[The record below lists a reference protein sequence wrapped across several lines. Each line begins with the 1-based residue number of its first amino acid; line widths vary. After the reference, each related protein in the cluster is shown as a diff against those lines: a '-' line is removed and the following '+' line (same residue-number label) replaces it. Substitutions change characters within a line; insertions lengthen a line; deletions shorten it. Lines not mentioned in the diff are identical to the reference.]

1 MQKIISIDKTV
12 GVVIPIYNVEKYL
25 RECLDSV
32 INQSYTNLEIILVND
47 GSTDENSLN
56 IAKEYTLKDKR
67 ITLFDKKNGG
77 QSTARNVGIEY
88 FSGEYKLKNKTQTIK
103 ENSLIEF
110 NIEGNNPYEIYTVY
124 KSYKA
129 FNDEK
134 DLTKFTYPIIDYII
148 FLDSDDYWELNCIE
162 ECVPRMDGVEVVWF
176 DVKTVLDGVN
186 HCDWKSN
193 IKWLNFSQEYILD
206 RNDWLKRMYDYKM
219 RWFYFAWQG
228 MVNFTF
234 LKNIKLKFINY
245 IVQEDDYFGILLFSQ
260 IKYCYILPKEL
271 YLYRIRPNSIMAYQ
285 TKITAKNIPAF
296 FKKNLEYF
304 NNDAIL
310 TREYFHVTSHVQTC
324 IALLEFFKEQNDDIL
339 NKSLFKYLL
348 PTYIKNAY
356 EIIHFSK
363 DPLDLLSNVEII
375 KDLMDKNGIKPHG
388 VEFRF
393 KNELPYAIGSTILQ
407 NCKSFKK
414 ICKLPRQI
422 YKILKQNKINQKLF
436 KARVIEH
443 PYTALPEL
451 YKYEDIA
458 KIDRLKEHLSYKI
471 GLTFLKGHKYRYFGG
486 YLVFLFNSLKLFL
499 NHHKKTDKKQVE
511 LIKNDFFVAKLEQ
524 RLSHMHWE
532 LTRTREILEQR
543 LANINYELYQL
554 RLFEEQKYGKFN
566 ENGIL
571 NINQLMDSMKIPVS
585 MQNDFSKIFY
595 KKSIIVDI
603 TNDYL
608 DLYNHL
614 NKFDNIDIY
623 AFEPNEARFALS
635 QKEKLKN
642 LKLFNFA
649 LGDES
654 AIKRFLPVEGSPQK
668 EYMLIPNF
676 YNVPNSS
683 LVNVV
688 DIVQFLEN
696 LGEISEYDFSILKLK
711 LNFHNMN
718 ILEKIIQNNL
728 YLEFSYIIIQVC
740 YGYMEDLF
748 LDKIK
753 NMYNTSNVFIVVS
766 K

>member
-1 MQKIISIDKTV
+1 MV
-12 GVVIPIYNVEKYL
+12 GVVVSIYNVEKYL

-162 ECVPRMDGVEVVWF
+162 ECVPRMDGVDVLWF
-176 DVKTVLDGVN
+176 DAKIKLDGIKESN
-186 HCDWKSN
+186 WKPVFKFFNWSEELIIN
-193 IKWLNFSQEYILD
+193 KNMWLEQIVKNNVFFFYWAWAGMINF
-206 RNDWLKRMYDYKM
+206 N
-219 RWFYFAWQG
+219 
-228 MVNFTF
+228 F

-245 IVQEDDYFGILLFSQ
+245 IIQEDDYFGILLFSQ
-260 IKYCYILPKEL
+260 MSYCYILPKEF
-271 YLYRIRPNSIMAYQ
+271 YNYRIRRHSTMNYSNDYDLNSIPIFFRDNVEIFENAYQ
-285 TKITAKNIPAF
+285 TKM
-296 FKKNLEYF
+296 
-304 NNDAIL
+304 
-310 TREYFHVTSHVQTC
+310 YFHVSSNLVTGRELIDFINSLDC
-324 IALLEFFKEQNDDIL
+324 EIL
-339 NKSLFKYLL
+339 KMTLIKYIM
-348 PTYIKNAY
+348 PIYIKNAY

-363 DPLDLLSNVEII
+363 DPLGLLPNIKII
-375 KDLMDKNGIKPHG
+375 KELMEQYNIKPHG
-388 VEFRF
+388 IEFRF
-393 KNELPYAIGSTILQ
+393 KNELHYAIGSTILQ

-436 KARVIEH
+436 KARVAEH
-443 PYTALPEL
+443 PYAALPEL

-471 GLTFLKGHKYRYFGG
+471 GLAFLKGHKYRYFGG

-499 NHHKKTDKKQVE
+499 NHYKKTEKKQVE
-511 LIKNDFFVAKLEQ
+511 PIKNDFFVAKLEQ

-543 LANINYELYQL
+543 LANINHELYQL

-571 NINQLMDSMKIPVS
+571 NINQLMDSMKIPVT

-595 KKSIIVDI
+595 KKSIIVDT

-623 AFEPNEARFALS
+623 AFEPNEARFALI

-642 LKLFNFA
+642 LNLFNFA

-654 AIKRFLPVEGSPQK
+654 AIKRFLPVEGLLQK
-668 EYMLIPNF
+668 EYILMPNF
-676 YNVPNSS
+676 YNIPNSS

-688 DIVQFLEN
+688 DIVKFLEN
-696 LGEISEYDFSILKLK
+696 LGEISESNFSVLKLK
-711 LNFHNMN
+711 LN
-718 ILEKIIQNNL
+718 L
-728 YLEFSYIIIQVC
+728 
-740 YGYMEDLF
+740 
-748 LDKIK
+748 
-753 NMYNTSNVFIVVS
+753 
-766 K
+766 

>member
-32 INQSYTNLEIILVND
+32 INQTYTNLEIILVND

-77 QSTARNVGIEY
+77 LSTARNVGIEY

-103 ENSLIEF
+103 ENSLIGF

-162 ECVPRMDGVEVVWF
+162 ECVPRMDGVDVVWF

-422 YKILKQNKINQKLF
+422 YKILKQNKINQQLF
-436 KARVIEH
+436 KARAIEH

-486 YLVFLFNSLKLFL
+486 YLAFLFNSLKLFL
-499 NHHKKTDKKQVE
+499 NHHKKTEKKQVE
-511 LIKNDFFVAKLEQ
+511 PIKNDSFVAKLEQ

-532 LTRTREILEQR
+532 STRTREILEQR

-571 NINQLMDSMKIPVS
+571 NINQLMDSMKIPVT

-595 KKSIIVDI
+595 KKSIIVDT

-614 NKFDNIDIY
+614 NKFNNIDMY
-623 AFEPNEARFALS
+623 AFEPNEVRFALI

-642 LKLFNFA
+642 LKLFNFV
-649 LGDES
+649 LGKEE
-654 AIKRFLPVEGSPQK
+654 AIKRFLPIGGLLQK
-668 EYMLIPNF
+668 EYMLMPNF
-676 YNVPNSS
+676 YNVPNSN
-683 LVNVV
+683 LVNVN
-688 DIVQFLEN
+688 DAIQFLEE
-696 LGEISEYDFSILKLK
+696 LKFSRYDVSILRFE
-711 LNFHNMN
+711 LNFQNID
-718 ILEKIIQNNL
+718 ILEKITQNNL
-728 YLEFSYIIIQVC
+728 YLQFSHIIIQVC
-740 YGYMEDLF
+740 DDYMRDLF

-753 NMYNTSNVFIVVS
+753 NMHNISNVFVIMS